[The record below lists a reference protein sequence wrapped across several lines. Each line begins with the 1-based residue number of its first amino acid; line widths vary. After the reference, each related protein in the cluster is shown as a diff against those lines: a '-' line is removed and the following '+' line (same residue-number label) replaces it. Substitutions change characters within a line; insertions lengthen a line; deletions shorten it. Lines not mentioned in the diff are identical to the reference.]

1 MSLLLITLISISILF
16 AGYFFYGK
24 FIANVFGLTK
34 KNITPACKINDGVD
48 FVPASPVILIGQHF
62 AAIAAVGPIA
72 GPILA
77 ASLYGWLPSLLW
89 IAIGAVFIGGVH
101 DFSALVASIRHDA
114 KSVGEVVK
122 LYIGQKAY
130 FLFLCFI
137 WISLLYVIVVFTD
150 LTAGAFVSRPELGEE
165 NFGPG
170 VATSSFLYLGLALLM
185 GFCLYRWNWSLKKA
199 SFIFIPLVF
208 LIIFLGQQIPIELPP
223 VLGSS
228 QKSWDFLILIY
239 CFIASVI
246 PLWTLLQPR
255 GYLGATILYA
265 TFIVGVFGTLFGGF
279 EIQYPALI
287 HPVTADTPRLPI
299 FPLLFTTIAC
309 GACSGFHGLVSSGT
323 TSKQLRQE
331 PDATAVGYG
340 GMLLES
346 FVAIVA
352 LSTVMIL
359 PLKDQ
364 TLSLGPD
371 EIYARGLAHFMA
383 LFGMSFG
390 AAVTFGKLA
399 FATFIYDTLDVA
411 TRLGRYIFQELT
423 GLKGKMGAYLATF
436 FTLLFPGILIMI
448 DVQGVNGRIIPIWKI
463 FWPIFGSTNQLLAAL
478 TLLGI
483 TVWLKAT
490 GKKWWVT
497 ALPML
502 FMLVTT
508 LGSLI
513 LIIKPWLLGIL
524 KGGPLFHPV
533 GTTAFLLFILALILL
548 VQALP
553 KLMQK
558 TISTKVH

>member
-1 MSLLLITLISISILF
+1 MSLLLITLIAISILF

-34 KNITPACKINDGVD
+34 ENITPACKFNDGDD
-48 FVPASPVILIGQHF
+48 FVPASPAILIGQHF

-89 IAIGAVFIGGVH
+89 IALGAVFIGGVH
-101 DFSALVASIRHDA
+101 DFSALVASVRHDA
-114 KSVGEVVK
+114 RSVAEVVK

-137 WISLLYVIVVFTD
+137 WLSLIYVIVVFTD

-185 GFCLYRWNWSLKKA
+185 GFCLYRRSWSLKKA
-199 SFIFIPLVF
+199 SSIFIPLVF
-208 LIIFLGQQIPIELPP
+208 LIIFLGQKIPIELPP
-223 VLGSS
+223 LLGSS
-228 QKSWDFLILIY
+228 QKSWDFLILVY

-265 TFIVGVFGTLFGGF
+265 TFVAGVLGTLFGGF
-279 EIQYPALI
+279 QIQYPAIIPLENANSP
-287 HPVTADTPRLPI
+287 HLPI

-331 PDATAVGYG
+331 PDAKAVGYG

-371 EIYARGLAHFMA
+371 EIYARGLAHFMT
-383 LFGMSFG
+383 LFGISFG
-390 AAVTFGKLA
+390 VAVTFGKLA

-448 DVQGVNGRIIPIWKI
+448 DVQGVNGKVIPLWKI
-463 FWPIFGSTNQLLAAL
+463 FWPVFGSTNQLLAAL
-478 TLLGI
+478 TLVGI
-483 TVWLKAT
+483 TVWLKVT
-490 GKKWWVT
+490 GKNYWVT
-497 ALPML
+497 GIPMV
-502 FMLVTT
+502 FMLITT
-508 LGSLI
+508 LSSLI
-513 LIIKPWLLGIL
+513 LIIKPWLLAVF
-524 KGGPLFHPV
+524 KGGPIFHPV
-533 GTTAFLLFILALILL
+533 GTTAFLQSILALILL
-548 VQALP
+548 IQALP
-553 KLMQK
+553 KLIQK
-558 TISTKVH
+558 SKFSR